1 MERYGL
7 ITLDRRL
14 KDELFRTIRELDPNI
29 ILDDLLNLP
38 PPPTAEA
45 AATDPPP
52 TPCSII
58 FFDAALD
65 PPYRLSEPVSGFK
78 TKLETLGHAN
88 DTTTWIALG
97 PSSLS
102 GLPHHPHINGVI
114 DLIVTPLDKAVA
126 QQKLEYLKAKDK
138 SVTPSFLFQAKVEHD
153 LEIGKLS
160 KVTHLSET
168 SCTILSPRPLAPGI
182 AGTLISQSF
191 GQGPMSR
198 VEVRSVDSV
207 PAFLESPLGTEKRYE
222 VTLRF
227 LGLRHDQLLSIRKAL
242 GADPRTA
249 KPDAKKKIEK
259 PEPKNDFRVAL
270 LSPSPSLRSMLEASL
285 DELARPVTTAVS
297 GLKQFEWTLRKAEAA
312 QAKPHASDPALEAGL
327 LWHKNFVGPKKIED
341 AAPALHAEHV
351 TISYL
356 PKEQTIQSIT
366 PELSAGRTLLRASNE
381 QWGRD
386 AGPLT
391 KPLNADDRDILSE
404 TLHYLEGLD
413 AGSTTIAEHS
423 FHFDVSPSC
432 KEMIHIKIKRKEVA
446 TPTRGPIFDVTLTLD
461 TADHHADQHSHA
473 KPKAGFEA
481 ILIDA
486 NLLRYDTVEK
496 LKALDASLANHHV
509 TNAFGNKP
517 PIIIVNASE
526 QNFDPQILRGTSV
539 TAVAFDYIDRRYH
552 RSLFLTLSRPELW
565 AGVQA
570 GLQTVSTD
578 IKAVL
583 VRPSHFAAISEVSL
597 TVIDQAPF
605 KVGTELM
612 LFSSAFPSAENGIWG
627 RVRATSQHGEGQYA
641 NEFIFFGV
649 TDQAQKEIRRL
660 ITEDYAKKK
669 AQAES

>member
-14 KDELFRTIRELDPNI
+14 KDELMRTIRELDPNT

-38 PPPTAEA
+38 PPPTADS
-45 AATDPPP
+45 TDPPP

-65 PPYRLSEPVSGFK
+65 PPYRLPEPVSGFK
-78 TKLETLGHAN
+78 TKLDTLGHAN

-114 DLIVTPLDKAVA
+114 DLIVTPLDKTVA
-126 QQKLEYLKAKDK
+126 QQKLEYLKAKDQ

-168 SCTILSPRPLAPGI
+168 SCTLISPRPLAPGV

-207 PAFLESPLGTEKRYE
+207 PAFLESPLGIEKRYE

-227 LGLRHDQLLSIRKAL
+227 LGLRHDQLLSIRKTL

-249 KPDAKKKIEK
+249 KPDGKKAVEK
-259 PEPKNDFRVAL
+259 PEPKNDLRVAL
-270 LSPSPSLRSMLEASL
+270 LSPSPSLRSLLEASL

-297 GLKQFEWTLRKAEAA
+297 GLKQFEWTLRKAEAHTKS
-312 QAKPHASDPALEAGL
+312 QAFDPALAAGF

-356 PKEQTIQSIT
+356 PKEQTIQGIA
-366 PELSAGRTLLRASNE
+366 PELPAGRTLLRATNE
-381 QWGRD
+381 QWERD

-391 KPLNADDRDILSE
+391 KPLSADDRDIFSE

-413 AGSTTIAEHS
+413 GGTTTAEHS

-432 KEMIHIKIKRKEVA
+432 KETIHIKIKRKEAA
-446 TPTRGPIFDVTLTLD
+446 TPTRGPIFDITLSID
-461 TADHHADQHSHA
+461 TTEHETGDTKHKA
-473 KPKAGFEA
+473 KTGFEA

-539 TAVAFDYIDRRYH
+539 AAVAFDYVDRRYH